1 MLRFLTLLR
10 QPLAGT
16 FIATGLCL
24 APSASQ
30 ALCVSVK
37 EANLRTGPGTEHAI
51 AWEVFRYMPL
61 QKVSVRQGW
70 TQVRDLDGERHWVL
84 SRLVSNRLQC
94 GVVKASTAQVRTGPG
109 NRYPA
114 LAWSPVERYF
124 SFRVLKQQGAWLQ
137 IQDDQGDKGW
147 IARSLVWRP

>member
-1 MLRFLTLLR
+1 MLFSPTPFYR
-10 QPLAGT
+10 PLAGMLV
-16 FIATGLCL
+16 AAGLLL
-24 APSASQ
+24 APALSH
-30 ALCVSVK
+30 ALCVNVK
-37 EANLRTGPGTEHAI
+37 EANLRTGPGTQHAI

-94 GVVKASTAQVRTGPG
+94 GVVRAGTAQVRSGPG
-109 NRYPA
+109 AHHPT

-124 SFRVLKQQGAWLQ
+124 SFRVLRQQGGWLQ
-137 IQDDQGDKGW
+137 IQDDRGDKGW
-147 IARSLVWRP
+147 IARSLVWQP